1 MTSRMHA
8 PHTTCP
14 GCQEEVFLDELV
26 GGKCPL
32 CGCSLEDFEESIGEY
47 DGILDRSDLSWL
59 IFNYFVFK
67 KFVNLGVSPRKS
79 WNLSQIT
86 SRMQTSPRKSG
97 QKRSFPLNS
106 QWGSLTGSGP
116 SDAQNATRS
125 LCGEVENRLPVTCA
139 IRQFV
144 SSTCVTSA
152 EKKSLKKIF
161 FISFSIFYSEFFSVL
176 LHPNQWIQS
185 VCRRNTAPGA
195 LVAHL
200 LISAMIPA

>member
-67 KFVNLGVSPRKS
+67 KFVDLGVPP
-79 WNLSQIT
+79 SQIMEFVSSYEQNADKPAEEWT
-86 SRMQTSPRKSG
+86 KTE
-97 QKRSFPLNS
+97 F
-106 QWGSLTGSGP
+106 SLELPMGTFDRIRP
-116 SDAQNATRS
+116 SDARSATVS
-125 LCGEVENRLPVTCA
+125 LCGADENRSPVTCVTLRW
-139 IRQFV
+139 I
-144 SSTCVTSA
+144 SSTFATGA
-152 EKKSLKKIF
+152 DIHPRQR
-161 FISFSIFYSEFFSVL
+161 FY
-176 LHPNQWIQS
+176 W
-185 VCRRNTAPGA
+185 GA
-195 LVAHL
+195 LQSKPQNITLMLMAAFSTPYLSSGMTSLPVR
-200 LISAMIPA
+200 